1 MGPVSDE
8 KMADRDFYCDFF
20 NFSCPEN
27 ECNLFFTHLVSF
39 HSNEPNFLIYCASCP
54 RSFTKVNSLQ
64 KHYYRKHKTAADDT
78 HGQNHLMIPDE
89 NRLERTTSSK
99 SELKTHVAKFLLRA
113 KEQAK
118 LSQTA
123 LNVVKDSVKAL
134 FNEYC
139 GVIKQALAAKITDS
153 IGQDFEFS
161 KDMDELFDA
170 EIIFGG
176 LNTEHQ
182 QRSYYL
188 SNLNLVV
195 CM

>member
-1 MGPVSDE
+1 M
-8 KMADRDFYCDFF
+8 
-20 NFSCPEN
+20 
-27 ECNLFFTHLVSF
+27 
-39 HSNEPNFLIYCASCP
+39 
-54 RSFTKVNSLQ
+54 
-64 KHYYRKHKTAADDT
+64 
-78 HGQNHLMIPDE
+78 
-89 NRLERTTSSK
+89 
-99 SELKTHVAKFLLRA
+99 KFLLCA

-123 LNVVKDSVKAL
+123 LDVVKDSVKAL

-161 KDMDELFDA
+161 IDMDELFDA
-170 EIIFGG
+170 ESIFNG

-182 QRSYYL
+182 QSSYYL

-195 CM
+195 CIPVY